1 MGKEE
6 GKKLT
11 KKPPQAP
18 PKGGDVRGNGGDRRR
33 LTTALRRRGCAW
45 RDTCFL
51 LRGKG
56 FVAVWVVEGV
66 KVVRRNAVFN
76 S

>member
-1 MGKEE
+1 MGKKE

-11 KKPPQAP
+11 NKSLPKPLRR
-18 PKGGDVRGNGGDRRR
+18 RGCERKRGDRRR

>member
-11 KKPPQAP
+11 KRGLPKPLQ
-18 PKGGDVRGNGGDRRR
+18 
-33 LTTALRRRGCAW
+33 RRGCAW

-56 FVAVWVVEGV
+56 FGAV
-66 KVVRRNAVFN
+66 
-76 S
+76 